1 MFSNIF
7 NHKKFD
13 SLVNTWLIQQP
24 FSVGLQNVL
33 GADGKLVNNLRI
45 ADLREY
51 SNGGGDIK
59 QTISQRYS

>member
-13 SLVNTWLIQQP
+13 SFINTSLIQQQ
-24 FSVGLQNVL
+24 FSVGLENVL
-33 GADGKLVNNLRI
+33 GADSKLMNNLRI

-51 SNGGGDIK
+51 TNVGGDIK